1 MYRTDRNFDIKLR
14 LKEINR
20 RSAELSAASF
30 ELANLAAQ
38 LNHLRKENER
48 IRIFANRRAYSSRR
62 RDGDYLSRKHLWSS
76 TSRLRI
82 LLSRN
87 LADEH

>member
-1 MYRTDRNFDIKLR
+1 MYRTDTNFDIKLR

-20 RSAELSAASF
+20 MSIELSTASS

-38 LNHLRKENER
+38 LDHLRKENER
-48 IRIFANRRAYSSRR
+48 IRIFVNRRAYSNRR
-62 RDGDYLSRKHLWSS
+62 RNGDYLSRNHSWS
-76 TSRLRI
+76 SRLRI
-82 LLSRN
+82 SLSRN

>member
-1 MYRTDRNFDIKLR
+1 MHRSDKNFDIKLR

-20 RSAELSAASF
+20 RSVELSAASS

-38 LNHLRKENER
+38 LDHLRKQNER

-62 RDGDYLSRKHLWSS
+62 RNGVVLSRKHLWSS
-76 TSRLRI
+76 SSRI
-82 LLSRN
+82 SLSRN
-87 LADEH
+87 EP